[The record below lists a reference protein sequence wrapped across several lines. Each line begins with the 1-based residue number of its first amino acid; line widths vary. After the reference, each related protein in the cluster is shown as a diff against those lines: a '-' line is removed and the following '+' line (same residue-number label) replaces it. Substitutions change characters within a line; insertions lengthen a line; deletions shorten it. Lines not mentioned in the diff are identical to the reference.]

1 MDATPDWRIA
11 TFASCSCF
19 APAFLADLRARRQ
32 HLRSAPGLSVGPS
45 SSRCCRAKALTG
57 SAMAN
62 TAGGCPAPGPAA
74 ISWVSPMPAAVS
86 GVGRAGSFR
95 MNWSIRCLPISGSCP
110 ACDCN
115 RMRLPWLSKGCARR
129 FPVVAAHRLVAV
141 PSPARHAETRG
152 LGVGNG
158 GCSLRNEH
166 IGVLHAG
173 DTMHSRPPTPA
184 PATLHAPFSA

>member
-1 MDATPDWRIA
+1 MKGHQ
-11 TFASCSCF
+11 
-19 APAFLADLRARRQ
+19 ARRAHRRMRWLLTLCLGALVGPAVAGTTQ
-32 HLRSAPGLSVGPS
+32 PERTWFVSGAELITLLQGKGADGFCDGEHCRGLSSARAS
-45 SSRCCRAKALTG
+45 SYIL
-57 SAMAN
+57 
-62 TAGGCPAPGPAA
+62 
-74 ISWVSPMPAAVS
+74 
-86 GVGRAGSFR
+86 GVADAS
-95 MNWSIRCLPISGSCP
+95 RCLPISGSCP

-152 LGVGNG
+152 LGVGNA